1 MAVAPFGE
9 AKVGE
14 TAYVYRMADGD
25 LIYGEFSFVTDL
37 EWWDE
42 RDREVKLVRQRWMLV
57 DAEEITL
64 PDPHPLVEDE
74 T

>member
-1 MAVAPFGE
+1 MVPFSE

-14 TAYVYRMADGD
+14 SAYVYREADGS

-42 RDREVKLVRQRWMLV
+42 RDREVKLVRQTWQLV
-57 DAEEITL
+57 DAVPFTL
-64 PDPHPLVEDE
+64 PDPHALHEGEDD
-74 T
+74 